1 MPRHGEKGIEELII
15 ALLRGCDPNGV
26 HLTPPK
32 LVPGST
38 DDNFLPAIT
47 NGGRSV
53 LRVGCHESRAP
64 FALYGSSKQYETFFC
79 DQRNTLLYRTLAEL
93 TLPTPFRRKHNAK
106 T

>member
-1 MPRHGEKGIEELII
+1 MEFTSHRQSWSQ
-15 ALLRGCDPNGV
+15 AV
-26 HLTPPK
+26 QTTT
-32 LVPGST
+32 SW
-38 DDNFLPAIT
+38 PAIT